1 MNTVIDEIYSKQIF
15 RVNWNTQI
23 DFNFLGNNF
32 QFYYR
37 FLEKF
42 QRRSILIVAA
52 AIFRGS

>member
-1 MNTVIDEIYSKQIF
+1 MNTVIDEIYSKQIC

-42 QRRSILIVAA
+42 QSIHSNRRGGD
-52 AIFRGS
+52 F